1 MMKVEELFEK
11 AEKFFG
17 MAKDEQSKNVD
28 KRKEL
33 IFLLE
38 EKITSMKDK
47 IKECD
52 DDEKREEL
60 KKETEVLQQLKKDCE
75 ADTQEEEV

>member
-1 MMKVEELFEK
+1 MKVEELFEK

-75 ADTQEEEV
+75 ADAQEEEV